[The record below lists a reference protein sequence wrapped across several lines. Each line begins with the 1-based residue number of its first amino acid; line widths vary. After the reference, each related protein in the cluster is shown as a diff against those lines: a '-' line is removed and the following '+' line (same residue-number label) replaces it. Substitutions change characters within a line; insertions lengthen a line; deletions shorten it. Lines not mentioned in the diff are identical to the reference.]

1 MRRTGGRKKEGGGEG
16 VVDVEVNDDEEK
28 NEEKERIDL
37 LQEIGLYN

>member
-1 MRRTGGRKKEGGGEG
+1 M
-16 VVDVEVNDDEEK
+16 VDVEVNDDEEK